1 MNEKNIK
8 KAEKTMRKPYEM
20 TQFENFK
27 NDPFGYVFMGCYT
40 KQNLAKQKEIDRY
53 SLAQPNQLMQAM
65 YKCKTLT
72 QKIFTLIVQEFLNRK
87 DFSDKPVSLDLL
99 NVTKAF
105 TPYNTLKTTNGKKR
119 PLKQMYVESIEE
131 LRKLALT
138 YQDENNYHAI
148 NLFDEVKFQW
158 EWGTFK
164 FWLSPKFR
172 HMLELGQKHG
182 ITIFNIDTIAPMKS
196 FYAIRFFQ
204 IAMSYYGF
212 KGKSSDNRIKN
223 FFEQNNIDIK
233 SSWWFAYTYQELR
246 LLFKIKDNEYARKDV
261 FIRTIIDNPI
271 SEINEIQS
279 RIKIQVF
286 PQKLGREIIGWIFV
300 CTEKAEQLKISKS
313 DTKQIKDE
321 KRAINSEQ
329 EEMAQLK
336 AKYPQEWQEIFEQ
349 EMKNPILFGGEE
361 FKKTTAE
368 SYTFQ
373 KIKENHAKKQKIQP

>member
-1 MNEKNIK
+1 MREKTTKNIDEPLK
-8 KAEKTMRKPYEM
+8 KPYEM
-20 TQFENFK
+20 TQLENFK
-27 NDPFGYVFMGCYT
+27 NDPFGYLFMGCYS
-40 KQNLAKQKEIDRY
+40 KQNLEKQREIDRY

-65 YKCKTLT
+65 YKCRTLT

-87 DFSDKPVSLDLL
+87 DFSDKPVKLDLL

-105 TPYNTLKTTNGKKR
+105 TPYTPTRTINGKKN

-212 KGKSSDNRIKN
+212 KGKSYAGRTKE
-223 FFEQNNIDIK
+223 FFQQIDIDIK
-233 SSWWFAYTYQELR
+233 NSWWFAYTYQELR
-246 LLFKIKDNEYARKDV
+246 LLFKIDDNEYAGKQGKRMFK
-261 FIRTIIDNPI
+261 IRVIDTPI
-271 SEINEIQS
+271 SEINEIQN

-286 PQKLGREIIGWIFV
+286 PQKIGREIVGWIFV
-300 CTEKAEQLKISKS
+300 CTEKAEQLKISKN

-321 KRAINSEQ
+321 KRTINSEQ

-336 AKYPQEWQEIFEQ
+336 AKYPQEWQEVYEQ
-349 EMKNPILFGGEE
+349 ELKNPSLFGGEV
-361 FKKTTAE
+361 TAE
-368 SYTFQ
+368 AITFQ
-373 KIKENHAKKQKIQP
+373 KLKEKHAEKQ